1 MIGKARELF
10 PSEDITLADLVD
22 DPNVTKSGSDKTHE
36 SVSFSFDEM
45 RKGWQLLTV
54 VSDIGEG
61 GKQTMNRDLSPAKAF
76 VYSFVRVSV
85 SQFPRTGKAERTSL
99 IVNERRGALD
109 THGPEA
115 PALAPPVRLAQR
127 TGSCTPARC
136 WQNPFQARLK
146 TNQSPLPPEQSFPTP
161 SYQGQLWRP
170 MGHLNSPRTARRS
183 ITAPLLVCRC
193 DGQLWRKLDS
203 GWIVAMRLM
212 RSSYQS

>member
-1 MIGKARELF
+1 MCFTIAEWHCTKIDFAFDDHSGPKKRMCCTTVNGKAADRSGLKMIGKPRELF

-109 THGPEA
+109 TRTRGTGPCPPCAVGPAYWVLYPSSMLAESLPSEA
-115 PALAPPVRLAQR
+115 QDQSKPAA
-127 TGSCTPARC
+127 S
-136 WQNPFQARLK
+136 
-146 TNQSPLPPEQSFPTP
+146 
-161 SYQGQLWRP
+161 
-170 MGHLNSPRTARRS
+170 
-183 ITAPLLVCRC
+183 
-193 DGQLWRKLDS
+193 
-203 GWIVAMRLM
+203 
-212 RSSYQS
+212 